1 MEIEHNDSDTL
12 EFIDAA
18 ALSFMALTLSRL
30 NEALVA
36 NGVASAEVRQSICA
50 SFLFELAYHHDAG
63 WLAHDDRKLYPIT
76 SFAERA
82 APRNGENL
90 GVITRL
96 HVPTD
101 ASSWHEYAHGVVSQF
116 FEDNREQVSEIQFG
130 SYDSE

>member
-50 SFLFELAYHHDAG
+50 FFLFELAYHHDAG

-130 SYDSE
+130 SYDAE